1 MSDFLG
7 ERSWQNQTG
16 HSPKHIELVLKDC
29 GVQQSKMSRKLKRP
43 KGIEGLIDRELEKHS
58 KHWNKE
64 PRKTVDCI
72 AESWPENV
80 GVRTLR
86 GEERCSVEGDSSRKM
101 VHFEV
106 RDTKTDK
113 DFIDV
118 PVTVCKDETDV
129 HSNQGTVSKAQSL

>member
-1 MSDFLG
+1 
-7 ERSWQNQTG
+7 
-16 HSPKHIELVLKDC
+16 
-29 GVQQSKMSRKLKRP
+29 MSRKLKRP

-106 RDTKTDK
+106 NLDVRDKKTDK
-113 DFIDV
+113 DFTEV